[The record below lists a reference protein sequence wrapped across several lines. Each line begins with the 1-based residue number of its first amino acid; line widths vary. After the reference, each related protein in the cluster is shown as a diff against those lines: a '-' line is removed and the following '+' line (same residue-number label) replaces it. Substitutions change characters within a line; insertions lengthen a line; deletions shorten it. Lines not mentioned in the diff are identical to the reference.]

1 MTDTEKRYSQTE
13 KDALSIHWAKNRFSI
28 YLLGA
33 PKFKIITAHKPLLP
47 LFNKAAM
54 RLPPRIEK
62 WVMGMQDV
70 NFELIYEPG
79 KDEADPLDFLSR
91 HPLPETGKDTIE
103 RVIKYTVTAEHA
115 VVVDH
120 IKEETLKDTQLQKLS
135 IRILTGDW
143 EQHKKDPDIAPFYSV
158 QNELYVVNDLIFRMN
173 QIIVPTNLQRK
184 VIKAAHHLGHLGMT
198 KNKADVKSKVL
209 VSNHEQYGRAD
220 HWSMLRMSGNH
231 EAAQTGTHQSHRHT
245 KETLGCHICRL
256 QRTLSC
262 WSL

>member
-135 IRILTGDW
+135 IRILTGD
-143 EQHKKDPDIAPFYSV
+143 
-158 QNELYVVNDLIFRMN
+158 
-173 QIIVPTNLQRK
+173 
-184 VIKAAHHLGHLGMT
+184 
-198 KNKADVKSKVL
+198 
-209 VSNHEQYGRAD
+209 
-220 HWSMLRMSGNH
+220 
-231 EAAQTGTHQSHRHT
+231 
-245 KETLGCHICRL
+245 
-256 QRTLSC
+256 
-262 WSL
+262 